1 MLFDVLQYIGTVAF
15 AITGALKGV
24 RRDMDLWGVMVLATA
39 VAVGGGTARDALLQ
53 VRPFWVDDPS
63 YVLIAVLTSLV
74 VFYAFRV
81 VERTE
86 RLVLIFDA
94 VGLGLFTAIAA
105 DKAQVADTGLV
116 GVLVLSCLTAVGGGI
131 LRDMLAGDVPVV
143 LKEEVYASASLAGAL
158 LFWGLSEWG
167 VERQVCMASTAALT
181 LVIRLLAMA
190 FRWQF
195 PHPKRTWV
203 AQPGAAPG
211 DPNSGGQP

>member
-53 VRPFWVDDPS
+53 VRPFWVEDPN
-63 YVLIAVLTSLV
+63 YVLIAVLTAVV
-74 VFYAFRV
+74 VFMAFRV
-81 VERTE
+81 IERTE

-94 VGLGLFTAIAA
+94 VGLGLFTAVAA
-105 DKAQVADTGLV
+105 DKAEVAGTGLV
-116 GVLVLSCLTAVGGGI
+116 GVLMLSCMTAVGGGI

-158 LFWGLSEWG
+158 LFWGLCQWE
-167 VERQVCMASTAALT
+167 VERQACIAATAALT

-190 FRWQF
+190 FHWQF
-195 PHPKRTWV
+195 PHPKRTWIL
-203 AQPGAAPG
+203 PPEKSGSTK
-211 DPNSGGQP
+211 SGGRP